1 MTIEVRPAAEFEAVR
16 TMLGPKNGTSPV
28 CFCLS
33 HRIPAKLNREL
44 VEPERSAYVRD
55 LCASDPAPGVLA
67 FDGDTVVG
75 WAAVAPRSE
84 TQWARSRVI
93 PHVDDLTVWS
103 AWCFR
108 VRPGHRKKGIL
119 PRLLDG
125 AVRFARDNGAP
136 ALEGYPVDNRG
147 ERVEQTMAFVGFR
160 AMFEKA
166 GFEKAADT
174 ASTYAG
180 FPRVVMRLGFD
191 AAT

>member
-75 WAAVAPRSE
+75 F
-84 TQWARSRVI
+84 
-93 PHVDDLTVWS
+93 H
-103 AWCFR
+103 
-108 VRPGHRKKGIL
+108 
-119 PRLLDG
+119 
-125 AVRFARDNGAP
+125 
-136 ALEGYPVDNRG
+136 
-147 ERVEQTMAFVGFR
+147 

-180 FPRVVMRLGFD
+180 FPRVVMRLGCPFSRKLAGTEQSHPPNH
-191 AAT
+191 AASCSPERDDLSHESWQ